1 MHTIFARLCL
11 QAKCYRDAMPILDV
25 DAFDFPP
32 KNNMA
37 EEASMGARGFEVGSR
52 EVLEF
57 YLYGGMLYAGVK
69 KWRRALDYLAHVCFC
84 ALDKDLQANRNKA
97 IATPGSACSMVQVEA
112 YKKFVLI
119 GLLLDGKVHS
129 HYTTRINISN
139 QLTIAEPAIVA

>member
-1 MHTIFARLCL
+1 
-11 QAKCYRDAMPILDV
+11 MPILDV

-32 KNNMA
+32 RNNKAA
-37 EEASMGARGFEVGSR
+37 EEATVGGKGFEVGPR

-69 KWRRALDYLAHVCFC
+69 KWRRALDYLAHVCCF
-84 ALDKDLQANRNKA
+84 AQGKDLQANRKKV
-97 IATPGSACSMVQVEA
+97 IAAPGSTCSMVQVEA

-129 HYTTRINISN
+129 ALHHPHKY
-139 QLTIAEPAIVA
+139 E